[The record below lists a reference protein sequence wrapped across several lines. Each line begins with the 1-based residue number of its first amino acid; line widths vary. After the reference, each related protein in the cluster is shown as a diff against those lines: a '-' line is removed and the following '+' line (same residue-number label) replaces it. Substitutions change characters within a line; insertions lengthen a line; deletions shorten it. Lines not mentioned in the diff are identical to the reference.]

1 MRSLIITILLVLSI
15 SVFGQNHF
23 IGLKGGVNWTNVN
36 SSNFLNDNNNRTGFN
51 GGLTYELQF
60 NKNYNFGLDFLY
72 AQKGFTND
80 IIFTDETGN
89 STDEKATSIFYYDYL
104 SFPVKGGFLMGEK
117 ISGFVNFGIVPSFLI
132 DAKHITTA
140 IDNILEEETIEVTD
154 RVTKLDF
161 AGLIEI
167 GGSYKF
173 GNKFIIFTSF
183 DYQQSFTTITNSDYF
198 SNSKVRHYGMTM
210 SIGLK
215 YALNK
220 E

>member
-1 MRSLIITILLVLSI
+1 MPLIETKKA
-15 SVFGQNHF
+15 
-23 IGLKGGVNWTNVN
+23 LKGLQENESLKIIIDNETSVKNVVH
-36 SSNFLNDNNNRTGFN
+36 FLNDNNNRTGFT

-60 NKNYNFGLDFLY
+60 NKNYSFGLDFLY
-72 AQKGFTND
+72 LQKGFTND
-80 IIFTDETGN
+80 IILTDETGN
-89 STDEKATSIFYYDYL
+89 PTGEKATFFFYYDYL
-104 SFPVKGGFLMGEK
+104 SFPVKGGFLIGEK
-117 ISGFVNFGIVPSFLI
+117 ISGFINFGIVPSVLI
-132 DAKHITTA
+132 DAKHITPA
-140 IDNILEEETIEVTD
+140 INNILEEETIEVTD

-173 GNKFIIFTSF
+173 GNKFLIFTSF

-198 SNSKVRHYGMTM
+198 SNRKVRHYGMTM